1 MGQKE
6 DLYME
11 GVTKY
16 GQGDLDGA
24 LEDLN
29 KALEMDPQ
37 FAEVLLALG
46 HVYEKK
52 EMYDQALEYIKKA
65 VEITPDDPLTHSSLS
80 MMYQRKG
87 MIPQA
92 EEEMAISVRLQE
104 SK

>member
-1 MGQKE
+1 M
-6 DLYME
+6 
-11 GVTKY
+11 
-16 GQGDLDGA
+16 
-24 LEDLN
+24 
-29 KALEMDPQ
+29 
-37 FAEVLLALG
+37 LLALG